1 MLTDI
6 EIAQKSE
13 MLPISDIMYQLN
25 KYNYEPYGKYKAKL
39 KYDVVNGKIVGL
51 F

>member
-25 KYNYEPYGKYKAKL
+25 KYNYEPY
-39 KYDVVNGKIVGL
+39 
-51 F
+51 